1 MDQEWT
7 RRAHLIGLLSQQT
20 DQDDGHVVTAQAAH
34 LTVGGEAPEGRE
46 EGEGVQ
52 ERSRSYLVIS
62 SSQISS
68 GSMAWPILCVTKSTA
83 SWLLSTSQI
92 PGVII
97 QS

>member
-46 EGEGVQ
+46 EGDRGIRGFC
-52 ERSRSYLVIS
+52 ERLIFCQQQTNLLPDSVFAGGANVFKSHNYLDCQRGIHS
-62 SSQISS
+62 I
-68 GSMAWPILCVTKSTA
+68 
-83 SWLLSTSQI
+83 
-92 PGVII
+92 
-97 QS
+97 